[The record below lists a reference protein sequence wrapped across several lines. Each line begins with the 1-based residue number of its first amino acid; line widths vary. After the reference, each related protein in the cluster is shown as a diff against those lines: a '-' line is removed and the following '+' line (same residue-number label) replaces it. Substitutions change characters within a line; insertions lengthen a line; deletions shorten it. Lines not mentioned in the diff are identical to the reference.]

1 MANIIRFGGGEGG
14 GIDLETFIDNVISNN
29 TRLASYTTYESV
41 RYKIDDNN
49 YSIFSFLKSGSTYR
63 IRVSFQP
70 TYCTRGKLGIFPE
83 FVSNGGMRLNNTN
96 TVATNGRTNFYP
108 IELSEYQYNW
118 SNVYWEDYSYDV
130 TNLPFYNKLTKFVGL
145 QQANTHPAL
154 YNCFGDSKYHLFSDF
169 INNSKIKDFVNFT
182 LYYPVSDLKC
192 VFLCQSIGSGWDNIY
207 WISLPK
213 TSQYYYDT
221 DAGEFIFGDSSGSHT
236 NDYIRYDTSSGTSK
250 LNLSL
255 TSRDDGLWHCTL
267 TPQELSDK
275 IPFNTMDIKDQNG
288 NVILPAN
295 CTFEDLGIT

>member
-1 MANIIRFGGGEGG
+1 MANIIRIGGGTGG
-14 GIDLETFIDNVISNN
+14 VTLEDFIDNVISNN
-29 TRLASYTTYESV
+29 ARLASYTTYESV

-63 IRVSFQP
+63 IRVSFLP

-96 TVATNGRTNFYP
+96 TVATDGRTNFYP
-108 IELSEYQYNW
+108 IELSEYQYSW

-130 TNLPFYNKLTKFVGL
+130 TNLPFYSKKTKFVGL
-145 QQANTHPAL
+145 QQANTHPAI

-169 INNSKIKDFVNFT
+169 INNSKIKDFVDFT

-192 VFLCQSIGSGWDNIY
+192 VFLCQSIGDGWSNIY

-221 DAGEFIFGDSSGSHT
+221 DAGQFIFGNSSGSHT
-236 NDYIRYDTSSGTSK
+236 NDYIRYDTSTGTSK

-255 TSRDDGLWHCTL
+255 TTSDNGLWHCTL
-267 TPQELSDK
+267 TTQELAAK

-288 NVILPAN
+288 NVVLAAN
-295 CTFEDLGIT
+295 CTLADLGIS